1 MKYDFAGW
9 ASKNNIR
16 CADGRTIRPNA
27 FKDCDGKTVPLVF
40 MHNHKDIDNVLGHA
54 LLENRPEGMY
64 AYCSLN
70 NSTMAQVAKE
80 AVQHGDLTALSIY
93 ANQLKEKNGNVF
105 HGRIREVSLVLA
117 GANDEALI
125 EYPIIEHSDG
135 SWEYDLDADGIVVSM
150 ASGEGT
156 HLDAGGEIDVA
167 NEDEVD
173 EELSH
178 ADEDIT
184 EEEKKPVAKRNLEAI
199 IKGLPKE
206 DQDVIYA
213 AFDYA
218 VKHAGELGKVAD
230 KATSGGSDEEDEDDD
245 EGASAKHYDDGGNDM
260 KYNVFEG
267 GVNDNGELSHSDLM
281 DLQSGTLNDAKSYGS
296 LKDSFMA
303 HAAEYGIDNLDYL
316 FPEAKQ
322 VNGNTPEFIDRKQE
336 WVKYVMAHVHHTPFS
351 RIKTVYADI
360 TEDEAR
366 ARGYLKG
373 NRKKEEVFGLLRR
386 TTTPCTVY
394 KKQKM
399 DRDDIIDIT
408 DFDVVAWLKGEMRGK
423 LDEELARAFLFSDGR
438 STLSEDKISEEH
450 IRPIVKENDLFCITK
465 EVTAEST
472 NDLTV
477 KSIIR
482 TAIKSRKDYRGTG
495 NPVAFMTED
504 LLSDMLLLTDEMGR
518 DLYESEQ
525 KLATKLRVSEII
537 TVPDEIMPTDMY
549 MLIVNLTDYN
559 VGADKGGSINMFEDF
574 DIDYNQEKY
583 LIETRCSGA
592 LVKPYSAIVLKK
604 KA

>member
-1 MKYDFAGW
+1 MEFKYDFAGW
-9 ASKNNIR
+9 ASKNNIK

-27 FKDCDGKTVPLVF
+27 FKDCDGKVVPLVF
-40 MHNHKDIDNVLGHA
+40 MHNHKDVDNVLGHA
-54 LLENRPEGMY
+54 LLENRPEGIY
-64 AYCSLN
+64 AYGSFN
-70 NSTMAQVAKE
+70 NSALAQTAKE
-80 AVQHGDLTALSIY
+80 AVEHGDLTALSIY

-117 GANDEALI
+117 GANDGALI

-135 SWEYDLDADGIVVSM
+135 TWEYDMDADGIVVSM
-150 ASGEGT
+150 ASGEGA
-156 HLDAGGEIDVA
+156 HLDAGGEIEVA
-167 NEDEVD
+167 NTEEVAD

-178 ADEDIT
+178 ADEEPK
-184 EEEKKPVAKRNLEAI
+184 EEEKKPVAKRSLEDVI
-199 IKGLPKE
+199 GSLPEE
-206 DQDVIYA
+206 DQKMIYA

-218 VKHAGELGKVAD
+218 VKHASELSKVAD
-230 KATSGGSDEEDEDDD
+230 KARADAGVEDDD
-245 EGASAKHYDDGGNDM
+245 EAQHNYYEGEDDM
-260 KYNVFEG
+260 KYNVFES
-267 GVNDNGELSHSDLM
+267 GVSGNDELSHSDLM
-281 DLQSGTLNDAKSYGS
+281 DLQSGTFGDAKSYGS

-303 HAAEYGIDNLDYL
+303 HAAEYGIENLDYL

-322 VNGNTPEFIDRKQE
+322 VNGSTPEFLDRKQE

-399 DRDDIIDIT
+399 DRDDIVDIT
-408 DFDVVAWLKGEMRGK
+408 DFDVVAWLKAEMRGK
-423 LDEELARAFLFSDGR
+423 LDEELARAYLFSDGR

-450 IRPIVKENDLFCITK
+450 IRPIVKEDQLFRIEKIVPNGATDDATIK
-465 EVTAEST
+465 NV
-472 NDLTV
+472 
-477 KSIIR
+477 IR
-482 TAIKSRKDYRGTG
+482 AAIKSRKDYRGSG

-518 DLYESEQ
+518 DLYESQQ
-525 KLATKLRVSEII
+525 KLETKLRVSGII
-537 TVPDEIMPTDMY
+537 TVPDEIMPADLY
-549 MLIVNLTDYN
+549 MLIINLADYN

-592 LVKPYSAIVLKK
+592 LVKPYSAITLKK
-604 KA
+604 QA

>member
-1 MKYDFAGW
+1 MEFKYDFAGW
-9 ASKNNIR
+9 ASKNNIK

-27 FKDCDGKTVPLVF
+27 FKDCDGKVVPLVF
-40 MHNHKDIDNVLGHA
+40 MHNHKDVDNVLGHA
-54 LLENRPEGMY
+54 LLENRPEGIY
-64 AYCSLN
+64 AYGSFN
-70 NSTMAQVAKE
+70 NSALAQTAKE
-80 AVQHGDLTALSIY
+80 AVEHGDLTALSIY

-117 GANDEALI
+117 GANDGALI

-135 SWEYDLDADGIVVSM
+135 TWEYDIDADGIIVSM
-150 ASGEGT
+150 ASGEGA
-156 HLDAGGEIDVA
+156 HLDAGGEIEVA
-167 NEDEVD
+167 NTEEVAD
-173 EELSH
+173 KELSH
-178 ADEDIT
+178 ADEEPK
-184 EEEKKPVAKRNLEAI
+184 EEEKKPVAKRSLEDVI
-199 IKGLPKE
+199 GSLPEE
-206 DQDVIYA
+206 DQKMIYA

-218 VKHAGELGKVAD
+218 VKHASELSKVAD
-230 KATSGGSDEEDEDDD
+230 KARADAGVEDDD
-245 EGASAKHYDDGGNDM
+245 EAQHNYYEGEDDM
-260 KYNVFEG
+260 KYNVFES
-267 GVNDNGELSHSDLM
+267 GVSSNDELSHSDLM
-281 DLQSGTLNDAKSYGS
+281 DLQRGTFGDAKSYGS

-303 HAAEYGIDNLDYL
+303 HAAEYGIENLDYL

-322 VNGNTPEFIDRKQE
+322 VNGSTPEFLDRKQE

-366 ARGYLKG
+366 ARGYIKG

-408 DFDVVAWLKGEMRGK
+408 DFDAVAWLKSEMRGK
-423 LDEELARAFLFSDGR
+423 LDEELARAYLFSDGR

-450 IRPIVKENDLFCITK
+450 IRPIVKEDQLFRIEKIVPNGATDDATIK
-465 EVTAEST
+465 NV
-472 NDLTV
+472 
-477 KSIIR
+477 IR
-482 TAIKSRKDYRGTG
+482 AAIKSRKDYRGSG

-504 LLSDMLLLTDEMGR
+504 LLSDMLLLTDDMGR
-518 DLYESEQ
+518 DLYESQQ
-525 KLATKLRVSEII
+525 KLETKLRVSGII
-537 TVPDEIMPTDMY
+537 TVPDEIMPADLY
-549 MLIVNLTDYN
+549 MLIINLADYN

-592 LVKPYSAIVLKK
+592 LVKPYSAITLKK
-604 KA
+604 QA

>member
-1 MKYDFAGW
+1 MGYKYDFAGW
-9 ASKNNIR
+9 ASKNNIK

-27 FKDCDGKTVPLVF
+27 FKDCDGKVVPLVF
-40 MHNHKDIDNVLGHA
+40 MHNHKDVENVLGHA
-54 LLENRPEGMY
+54 LLENKPEGMY
-64 AYCSLN
+64 AYGSFN
-70 NSTMAQVAKE
+70 NSPLAQIAKE
-80 AVQHGDLTALSIY
+80 AVEHGDLTALSIY

-117 GANDEALI
+117 GANDGALI

-135 SWEYDLDADGIVVSM
+135 TWEYDLNADGIVVSM

-156 HLDAGGEIDVA
+156 HLDAGGEIEVA
-167 NEDEVD
+167 NVEEVD
-173 EELSH
+173 DELSH
-178 ADEDIT
+178 ADEEPK
-184 EEEKKPVAKRNLEAI
+184 EEEKKPVAKRSLEAI
-199 IKGLPKE
+199 IKSLPEE
-206 DQDVIYA
+206 DQKVVYA

-218 VKHAGELGKVAD
+218 VKNAGELGKVAD
-230 KATSGGSDEEDEDDD
+230 KARAEAGGEEAEEDGE
-245 EGASAKHYDDGGNDM
+245 AKHYYEGEDDM
-260 KYNVFEG
+260 KYNVFES
-267 GVNDNGELSHSDLM
+267 GVSGNDELSHSDLM
-281 DLQSGTLNDAKSYGS
+281 DLQRGTFGDAKSYGS

-303 HAAEYGIDNLDYL
+303 HAAEYGIENLDYL

-322 VNGNTPEFIDRKQE
+322 VNGSTPEFLDIKQE

-386 TTTPCTVY
+386 ITTPCTVY

-399 DRDDIIDIT
+399 DRDDIVDIT
-408 DFDVVAWLKGEMRGK
+408 DFDVVAWLKSEMRGK
-423 LDEELARAFLFSDGR
+423 LDEELARAYLFSDGR

-450 IRPIVKENDLFCITK
+450 IRPIVKEDPLFRIEKIVPNGATDDATIK
-465 EVTAEST
+465 NV
-472 NDLTV
+472 
-477 KSIIR
+477 IR
-482 TAIKSRKDYRGTG
+482 AAIKSRKDYRGSG

-504 LLSDMLLLTDEMGR
+504 LLSDMLLLTDETGR
-518 DLYESEQ
+518 DLYESQQ
-525 KLATKLRVSEII
+525 KLETKLRVSGII
-537 TVPDEIMPTDMY
+537 TVPDEIMPADLY
-549 MLIVNLTDYN
+549 MLIINLADYN

-592 LVKPYSAIVLKK
+592 LVKPYSAITLKK
-604 KA
+604 QA

>member
-1 MKYDFAGW
+1 MGFKYDFAGW
-9 ASKNNIR
+9 ASKNNIK

-27 FKDCDGKTVPLVF
+27 FKDCDGKVVPLVF
-40 MHNHKDIDNVLGHA
+40 MHNHKDVDNVLGHA
-54 LLENRPEGMY
+54 LLENRPEGIY
-64 AYCSLN
+64 AYGSFN
-70 NSTMAQVAKE
+70 NSALAQTAKE
-80 AVQHGDLTALSIY
+80 AVEHGDLTALSIY

-117 GANDEALI
+117 GANDGALI

-135 SWEYDLDADGIVVSM
+135 TWEYDMDADGIIVSM
-150 ASGEGT
+150 ASGEGA
-156 HLDAGGEIDVA
+156 HLDAGGEIEVA
-167 NEDEVD
+167 NVEEVD
-173 EELSH
+173 DELSH
-178 ADEDIT
+178 ADEEPK
-184 EEEKKPVAKRNLEAI
+184 EEEKKPVAKRSLEDVI
-199 IKGLPKE
+199 GSLPEE
-206 DQDVIYA
+206 DQKMIYA

-218 VKHAGELGKVAD
+218 VKHASELSKVAD
-230 KATSGGSDEEDEDDD
+230 KARADAGVEDDD
-245 EGASAKHYDDGGNDM
+245 EAQHNYYEGEDDM
-260 KYNVFEG
+260 KYNVFES
-267 GVNDNGELSHSDLM
+267 GVSGNDELSHSDLM
-281 DLQSGTLNDAKSYGS
+281 DLQRGTFGDAKSYGS

-303 HAAEYGIDNLDYL
+303 HAAEYGIENLDYL

-322 VNGNTPEFIDRKQE
+322 VNGSTPEFLDRKQE

-366 ARGYLKG
+366 ARGYIKG

-408 DFDVVAWLKGEMRGK
+408 DFDAVAWLKSEMRGK
-423 LDEELARAFLFSDGR
+423 LDEELARAYLFSDGR

-450 IRPIVKENDLFCITK
+450 IRPIVKEDQLFRIEKIVPNGATDDATIK
-465 EVTAEST
+465 NV
-472 NDLTV
+472 
-477 KSIIR
+477 IR
-482 TAIKSRKDYRGTG
+482 AAIKSRKDYRGSG

-518 DLYESEQ
+518 DLYESQQ
-525 KLATKLRVSEII
+525 KLETKLRVSGII
-537 TVPDEIMPTDMY
+537 TVPDEIMPDDLY
-549 MLIVNLTDYN
+549 MLIINLADYN

-592 LVKPYSAIVLKK
+592 LVKPYSAITLKK
-604 KA
+604 QA

>member
-1 MKYDFAGW
+1 MEFKYDFAGW
-9 ASKNNIR
+9 ASKNNIK

-27 FKDCDGKTVPLVF
+27 FKDCDGKVVPLVF
-40 MHNHKDIDNVLGHA
+40 MHNHKDVDNVLGHA
-54 LLENRPEGMY
+54 LLENRPEGIY
-64 AYCSLN
+64 AYGSFN
-70 NSTMAQVAKE
+70 NSALAQTAKE
-80 AVQHGDLTALSIY
+80 AVEHGDLTALSIY

-117 GANDEALI
+117 GANDGALI

-135 SWEYDLDADGIVVSM
+135 TWEYDMDADGIVVSM
-150 ASGEGT
+150 ASGEGA
-156 HLDAGGEIDVA
+156 HLDAGGEIEVA
-167 NEDEVD
+167 NTEEVAD

-178 ADEDIT
+178 ADEEPK
-184 EEEKKPVAKRNLEAI
+184 EEEKKPVAKRSLEDVI
-199 IKGLPKE
+199 GSLPEE
-206 DQDVIYA
+206 DQKMIYA

-218 VKHAGELGKVAD
+218 VKHASELSKVAD
-230 KATSGGSDEEDEDDD
+230 KARADAGVEDDD
-245 EGASAKHYDDGGNDM
+245 EAQHNYYEGEDDM
-260 KYNVFEG
+260 KYNVFES
-267 GVNDNGELSHSDLM
+267 GVSGNDELSHSDLM
-281 DLQSGTLNDAKSYGS
+281 DLQQGTFGDAKSYGS

-303 HAAEYGIDNLDYL
+303 HAAEYGIENLDYL

-322 VNGNTPEFIDRKQE
+322 VNGSTPEFLDRKQE

-408 DFDVVAWLKGEMRGK
+408 DFDVVAWLKAEMRGK
-423 LDEELARAFLFSDGR
+423 LDEELARAYLFSDGR

-450 IRPIVKENDLFCITK
+450 IRPIVKEDSLFRIEKIVPNGATDDATIK
-465 EVTAEST
+465 NV
-472 NDLTV
+472 
-477 KSIIR
+477 IR
-482 TAIKSRKDYRGTG
+482 AAIKSRKDYRGSG

-518 DLYESEQ
+518 DLYESQQ
-525 KLATKLRVSEII
+525 KLETKLRVSGII
-537 TVPDEIMPTDMY
+537 TVPDEIMPTDLY
-549 MLIVNLTDYN
+549 MLIINLADYN

-592 LVKPYSAIVLKK
+592 LVKPYSAITLKK
-604 KA
+604 QA

>member
-1 MKYDFAGW
+1 MEFKYDFAGW
-9 ASKNNIR
+9 ASKNNIK

-27 FKDCDGKTVPLVF
+27 FKDCDGKVVPLVF
-40 MHNHKDIDNVLGHA
+40 MHNHKDVDNVLGHA
-54 LLENRPEGMY
+54 LLENRPEGIY
-64 AYCSLN
+64 AYGSFN
-70 NSTMAQVAKE
+70 NSALAQTAKE
-80 AVQHGDLTALSIY
+80 AVEHGDLTALSIY

-117 GANDEALI
+117 GANDGALI

-135 SWEYDLDADGIVVSM
+135 TWEYDMDADGIVVSM
-150 ASGEGT
+150 ASGEGA
-156 HLDAGGEIDVA
+156 HLDAGGEIEVA
-167 NEDEVD
+167 NTEEVAD

-178 ADEDIT
+178 ADEEPK
-184 EEEKKPVAKRNLEAI
+184 EEEKKPVAKRSLEDVI
-199 IKGLPKE
+199 GSLPEE
-206 DQDVIYA
+206 DQKMIYA

-218 VKHAGELGKVAD
+218 VKHASELSKVAD
-230 KATSGGSDEEDEDDD
+230 KARADAGVEDDD
-245 EGASAKHYDDGGNDM
+245 EAQHNYYEGEDDM
-260 KYNVFEG
+260 KYNVFES
-267 GVNDNGELSHSDLM
+267 GVSGNDELSHSDLM
-281 DLQSGTLNDAKSYGS
+281 DLQSGTFGDAKSYGS

-303 HAAEYGIDNLDYL
+303 HAAEYGIENLDYL

-322 VNGNTPEFIDRKQE
+322 VNGSTPEFLDRKQE

-399 DRDDIIDIT
+399 DRDDIVDIT
-408 DFDVVAWLKGEMRGK
+408 DFDVVAWLKAEMRGK
-423 LDEELARAFLFSDGR
+423 LDEELARAYLFSDGR

-450 IRPIVKENDLFCITK
+450 IRPIVKEDSLFRIEKIVPNGATDDATIK
-465 EVTAEST
+465 NV
-472 NDLTV
+472 
-477 KSIIR
+477 IR
-482 TAIKSRKDYRGTG
+482 AAIKSRKDYRGSG

-518 DLYESEQ
+518 DLYESQQ
-525 KLATKLRVSEII
+525 KLETKLRVSGII
-537 TVPDEIMPTDMY
+537 TVPDEIMPADLY
-549 MLIVNLTDYN
+549 MLIINLADYN

-592 LVKPYSAIVLKK
+592 LVKPYSAITLKK
-604 KA
+604 QA

>member
-1 MKYDFAGW
+1 MEFKYDFAGW
-9 ASKNNIR
+9 ASKNNIK

-27 FKDCDGKTVPLVF
+27 FKDCDGKVVPLVF
-40 MHNHKDIDNVLGHA
+40 MHNHKDVDNVLGHA
-54 LLENRPEGMY
+54 LLENRPEGIY
-64 AYCSLN
+64 AYGSFN
-70 NSTMAQVAKE
+70 NSALAQTAKE
-80 AVQHGDLTALSIY
+80 AVEHGDLTALSIY

-117 GANDEALI
+117 GANDGALI

-135 SWEYDLDADGIVVSM
+135 TWEYDMDADGIVVSM
-150 ASGEGT
+150 ASGEGA
-156 HLDAGGEIDVA
+156 HLDAGGEIEVA
-167 NEDEVD
+167 NTEEVAD

-178 ADEDIT
+178 ADEEPK
-184 EEEKKPVAKRNLEAI
+184 EEEKKPVAKRSLEDVI
-199 IKGLPKE
+199 GSLPEE
-206 DQDVIYA
+206 DQKMIYA

-218 VKHAGELGKVAD
+218 VKHASELSKVAD
-230 KATSGGSDEEDEDDD
+230 KARADAGVEDDD
-245 EGASAKHYDDGGNDM
+245 EAQHNYYEGEDDM
-260 KYNVFEG
+260 KYNVFES
-267 GVNDNGELSHSDLM
+267 GVSGNDELSHSDLM
-281 DLQSGTLNDAKSYGS
+281 DLQRGTFGDAKSYGS

-303 HAAEYGIDNLDYL
+303 HAAEYGIENLDYL

-322 VNGNTPEFIDRKQE
+322 VNGSTPEFLDRKQE

-408 DFDVVAWLKGEMRGK
+408 DFDVVAWLKAEMRGK
-423 LDEELARAFLFSDGR
+423 LDEELARAYLFSDGR

-450 IRPIVKENDLFCITK
+450 IRPIVKEDSLFRIEKIVPNGATDDATIK
-465 EVTAEST
+465 NV
-472 NDLTV
+472 
-477 KSIIR
+477 IR
-482 TAIKSRKDYRGTG
+482 AAIKSRKDYRGSG

-518 DLYESEQ
+518 DLYESQQ
-525 KLATKLRVSEII
+525 KLETKLRVSGII
-537 TVPDEIMPTDMY
+537 TVPGEIMPTDLY
-549 MLIVNLTDYN
+549 MLIINLADYN

-592 LVKPYSAIVLKK
+592 LVKPYSAITLKK
-604 KA
+604 QA